1 MLNSLNISLLIEILR
16 NLFFNF
22 FRYKRT
28 IVKNKNYNEPKT
40 QDLNVRSRKHTAG
53 GLMISW
59 IILVIILIVSLL
71 IVIKAAD
78 LFVDNLVEIGL
89 AFGISEIILGVTAAA
104 IGTSLPEFGS
114 AMLAI
119 LTGNP
124 EVGIGCAIGAN
135 IWNIA
140 GILGISTIVAG
151 TIATQKEEINRDGLM
166 ALITTL
172 IITFFIY
179 IYGEINI
186 VVGILLLSIYIA
198 YLWILIRAQKNNT
211 KKKKKKKKKTI
222 NYSEE
227 LKETRKISKKNVL
240 WVIVGLIGLAVGC
253 RIIVYATVSL
263 AEIASIPEM
272 LAGILLAFGTTAPEF
287 FTVLTSARKGLS
299 RLAVGTVLGSNIFNI
314 LIGLGIPSLF
324 IAIPVEEIVIRFDA
338 PSMII
343 ITLLLII
350 LLRRR
355 MKLTRIE
362 GVILFSS
369 YIIYMGTRLYIIA

>member
-1 MLNSLNISLLIEILR
+1 
-16 NLFFNF
+16 
-22 FRYKRT
+22 
-28 IVKNKNYNEPKT
+28 
-40 QDLNVRSRKHTAG
+40 
-53 GLMISW
+53 MISW
-59 IILVIILIVSLL
+59 IFLVIILIVSLL
-71 IVIKAAD
+71 IVIKSAD

-140 GILGISTIVAG
+140 GILGISTIMAG

-166 ALITTL
+166 ALITTVV
-172 IITFFIY
+172 ITFFMY
-179 IYGEINI
+179 IYGELNL
-186 VVGILLLSIYIA
+186 VVGILLLAIYIV
-198 YLWILIRAQKNNT
+198 YLWILIRAQKNNV
-211 KKKKKKKKKTI
+211 KKKKSI
-222 NYSEE
+222 NYMEE
-227 LKETRKISKKNVL
+227 EKEKVKKFNKKNVL
-240 WVIVGLIGLAVGC
+240 WVIVGLIGLAIGC
-253 RIIVYATVSL
+253 RIIVYSTVSL

-324 IAIPVEEIVIRFDA
+324 VAIPVEEIAIRFDA
-338 PSMII
+338 PSMIL
-343 ITLLLII
+343 ITLLLLI

-355 MKLTRIE
+355 MKLTRME

-369 YIIYMGTRLYIIA
+369 YIFYMGTRLYIIA